1 MTRGR
6 PPIALVAALTLFAVA
21 CKKDPASE
29 APESTAAPAS
39 DPEDDEG
46 PLADEAEEEESPYLD
61 VSNFN
66 RVVEEHVPEVVAC
79 HQSSAG
85 GETGRVKTTFIID
98 GQGGVKKVTFDEQR
112 STLQVAALN
121 KCIEE
126 KAASWR
132 FNISLTGGET
142 PMPYTFDLTP
152 GALLPE

>member
-6 PPIALVAALTLFAVA
+6 PPIALVAVLTLAAFG
-21 CKKDPASE
+21 CKKEESASPPD
-29 APESTAAPAS
+29 ATAAPS
-39 DPEDDEG
+39 DPADDEG